1 MDPHARLRTLSALHY
16 AYGAFVCF
24 SGLAL
29 LALVFIGSFMGSDW
43 LAEEANSDIPAWVGT
58 FLSALGWVLFVLVEI
73 VGILNL
79 LCGSWLAKR
88 TNRTACMVVAA
99 FDLLNIPLGLLLGV
113 FTLVSLNDER
123 VSALFQAPRS

>member
-1 MDPHARLRTLSALHY
+1 MDPSVRLRTLSALHY
-16 AYGAFVCF
+16 AYGAIVCF

-29 LALVFIGSFMGSDW
+29 LALVFIGTFMGSDW
-43 LAEEANSDIPAWVGT
+43 LAEQANSDIPAWVGT
-58 FLSALGWVLFVLVEI
+58 FLTALGWVLFALVEI

-79 LCGSWLAKR
+79 LCGSWLARR

-99 FDLLNIPLGLLLGV
+99 VDLLNIPLGLLLGV

-123 VSALFQAPRS
+123 VSALFQAPRY